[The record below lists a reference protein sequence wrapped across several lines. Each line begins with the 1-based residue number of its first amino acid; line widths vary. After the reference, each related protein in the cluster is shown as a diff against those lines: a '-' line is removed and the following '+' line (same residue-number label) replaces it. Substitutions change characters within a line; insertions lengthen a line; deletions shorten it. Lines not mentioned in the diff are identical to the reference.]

1 MGMMEEHFTVLVD
14 GVERPVTVTY
24 KRIRNIYLRVDADG
38 SLKVSCPRY
47 VGLAAVRRFIAERA
61 HWIGRTEV
69 KARASEAQNRNGVTG
84 PILWWMGEKKYAR
97 YEEAARS
104 RMTLEGDVATFYLKE
119 QNDAAIEKAFDAAAR
134 RQLAA
139 MIEEYRP
146 QWDALICDQHSLPH
160 PAISMRR
167 MKSRWGVCTPVR
179 SKIVMN
185 TQLVHYPKEC
195 TQYVLLHEYA
205 HLLEANHSKRFYA
218 IIESYMPEYKIYRKL
233 LG

>member
-104 RMTLEGDVATFYLKE
+104 RMNIEGDVATFYLKE

-146 QWDALICDQHSLPH
+146 QWDAPDLRSAQSAASGHLHAAHEEPLGRLHAGQVQDCHEHAAGPLSEGMH
-160 PAISMRR
+160 A
-167 MKSRWGVCTPVR
+167 VC
-179 SKIVMN
+179 
-185 TQLVHYPKEC
+185 
-195 TQYVLLHEYA
+195 A
-205 HLLEANHSKRFYA
+205 AA
-218 IIESYMPEYKIYRKL
+218 
-233 LG
+233 